1 MSSNAEELLMH
12 LFLGVGAKWVLWLLI
27 ILSVLLLMIVVE
39 RFIFFARNRA
49 DFTKLSARINDLMAS
64 GDLGRFQQEIET
76 FKGVEALVLRRSLQ
90 SAERGAGAVEEVM
103 DGVLS
108 MERIRMERGLTFLGT
123 VGANAPFIGLL
134 GTVLGIIR
142 AFRDLAGAIGESQ
155 GASAVMAGLSEALV
169 ATAAGLFV
177 AIPAVVAYNYFQRHI
192 KAVVSNAGSMNR
204 FVLSQIRN
212 DGS

>member
-1 MSSNAEELLMH
+1 MNNAETLLMH
-12 LFLGVGAKWVLWLLI
+12 FFLAVGAKWVLWLLI
-27 ILSVLLLMIVVE
+27 ILSVVLIAVTVE
-39 RFIFFARNRA
+39 RAVFFLRNRA
-49 DFTKLSARINDLMAS
+49 DFRKLSAKINALMGT
-64 GDLGRFQQEIET
+64 GDLDTFITEIEGYR
-76 FKGVEALVLRRSLQ
+76 GVEALVLRRSLQ
-90 SAERGAGAVEEVM
+90 TLDRGAESAEEVM

-108 MERIRMERGLTFLGT
+108 MEKARMERGLTFLGT

-142 AFRDLAGAIGESQ
+142 AFRDLAGNIGEAQ

-192 KAVVSNAGSMNR
+192 KAVISNAGSMNR
-204 FVLSQIRN
+204 FVLSQIRGN
-212 DGS
+212 GS

>member
-1 MSSNAEELLMH
+1 MNNAETLLMH
-12 LFLGVGAKWVLWLLI
+12 FFLAVGAKWVLWLLI
-27 ILSVLLLMIVVE
+27 ILSVVLIAVTVE
-39 RFIFFARNRA
+39 RAVFFLRNRA
-49 DFTKLSARINDLMAS
+49 DFRKLSAKINALMGT
-64 GDLGRFQQEIET
+64 GDLDTFITEIEGYR
-76 FKGVEALVLRRSLQ
+76 GVEALVLRRSLQ
-90 SAERGAGAVEEVM
+90 TLDRGAESVEEVM

-108 MERIRMERGLTFLGT
+108 MEKARMERGLTFLGT

-142 AFRDLAGAIGESQ
+142 AFRDLAGNIGEAQ

-192 KAVVSNAGSMNR
+192 KSVINNSASMNR
-204 FVLSQIRN
+204 FVLSQIRG
-212 DGS
+212 DEG

>member
-1 MSSNAEELLMH
+1 MTSNAEELLMH

-49 DFTKLSARINDLMAS
+49 DFNRLSARINELMAS
-64 GDLGRFQQEIET
+64 GDLGRFQKEIEP

-108 MERIRMERGLTFLGT
+108 MERVRMERGLTFLGT

-142 AFRDLAGAIGESQ
+142 AFRDLSSSIGEAQ

-192 KAVVSNAGSMNR
+192 KSVISNAGSMNR
-204 FVLSQIRN
+204 FVLSQIRGN
-212 DGS
+212 GS

>member
-1 MSSNAEELLMH
+1 MTTNAEEMLMY

-49 DFTKLSARINDLMAS
+49 DFNKLSARINELMAS
-64 GDLGRFQQEIET
+64 GDLGRFQKDIEP
-76 FKGVEALVLRRSLQ
+76 FKGVEALVIRRSLQ

-108 MERIRMERGLTFLGT
+108 MERVRMERGLTFLGT

-142 AFRDLAGAIGESQ
+142 AFRDLSGSIGEAQ

-192 KAVVSNAGSMNR
+192 KAVISNAGSMNR
-204 FVLSQIRN
+204 FVLSQIRGN
-212 DGS
+212 GS